1 MIRTVAELQTAQY
14 LDCKPRQQVNNL
26 VTISQC
32 EEKDFIEKQTDCALV
47 GILIQIRHNS
57 FTNDERRQLVTT
69 GSRYAS
75 GMNSGQ
81 RQRLGGGNRNYD
93 RLALFADTRGNGRCF
108 AIIFKNSTASTIFFR
123 RCIRTQ
129 EGVGNIFFLDEPTAV
144 ISTLGSTPS
153 VPIIESVLETIP
165 LCNPINT
172 IIPAVPL
179 EAPNMGCTR
188 YFSSHNITD
197 VKFLSPRFVESIC
210 LGSFCDRQLSTENL
224 VSTLNARCGCFHQ
237 DRSTS
242 PLLVEFD
249 IALSCP
255 FTFDQ
260 SGKTYITNFRS
271 YRTTLLFIKKESL
284 KLVQNGSNKHL
295 QDLRIAVEN
304 IVNYINRNGGWSY
317 VGWLRTGIVHD
328 ISETQAAQ
336 AENLASTSQ
345 TPHLSYLYPTNDT
358 TITEENVNYVNLIM
372 NIHPIDDGENVIES
386 QE

>member
-1 MIRTVAELQTAQY
+1 MIYFFSSYKIVYHYFNSYRPNNNYCKHLNIMIRTVAELQTAQY

-144 ISTLGSTPS
+144 ISTIG
-153 VPIIESVLETIP
+153 
-165 LCNPINT
+165 IN
-172 IIPAVPL
+172 
-179 EAPNMGCTR
+179 
-188 YFSSHNITD
+188 
-197 VKFLSPRFVESIC
+197 
-210 LGSFCDRQLSTENL
+210 SFC
-224 VSTLNARCGCFHQ
+224 A
-237 DRSTS
+237 
-242 PLLVEFD
+242 
-249 IALSCP
+249 
-255 FTFDQ
+255 
-260 SGKTYITNFRS
+260 Y
-271 YRTTLLFIKKESL
+271 Y
-284 KLVQNGSNKHL
+284 
-295 QDLRIAVEN
+295 
-304 IVNYINRNGGWSY
+304 
-317 VGWLRTGIVHD
+317 
-328 ISETQAAQ
+328 
-336 AENLASTSQ
+336 
-345 TPHLSYLYPTNDT
+345 
-358 TITEENVNYVNLIM
+358 
-372 NIHPIDDGENVIES
+372 
-386 QE
+386 